1 MEEFVRRKRTVVE
14 AGSLK
19 EEDFA
24 KLDELGCGNG
34 GIVYKVRHRAT
45 GIVMA
50 RKVRPHHRWPCGACP
65 KLNGLGAF
73 DFTYC
78 LYQLL
83 AVQCLQ
89 VGQL

>member
-24 KLDELGCGNG
+24 KLDELGSGNG

-65 KLNGLGAF
+65 KLNGLHTGSF
-73 DFTYC
+73 
-78 LYQLL
+78 
-83 AVQCLQ
+83 
-89 VGQL
+89 